1 MAHRTTDGSTH
12 RRDTAGSVRSA
23 RSLLSVLATV
33 TLLGTLTACGTSPAP
48 AATTSASA
56 VTASASA
63 VGPVA
68 AGTTAVAA
76 PGTVSAAPLSPEP
89 APPATSS
96 VASPGSAS
104 SEPAQADV
112 QGTCERT
119 LTAYP
124 LLEPGAKG
132 AAVRT
137 LQCFLNDADS
147 GPVLVDGVYGRQ
159 TRAAVT
165 RVESGFEGVPPHP
178 GRIDRGMW
186 VLLISRSMGT
196 ATLRQ
201 GAKGPEVTTLQRAL
215 RAAGGRLAVDGV
227 FGPQTTGVVKQFQK
241 ANSVTVDGVVGEETY
256 FFLKSG
262 GVITRG

>member
-1 MAHRTTDGSTH
+1 MAPRTTDGSAQ
-12 RRDTAGSVRSA
+12 RRGTA
-23 RSLLSVLATV
+23 RSPLSALSALSVLA
-33 TLLGTLTACGTSPAP
+33 LLGTLTACGPSSAP
-48 AATTSASA
+48 A
-56 VTASASA
+56 ASASA
-63 VGPVA
+63 ATATATASAVAPVA

-76 PGTVSAAPLSPEP
+76 PGTVTAAPLSPEP
-89 APPATSS
+89 APTATSS
-96 VASPGSAS
+96 AASPGSAA

-124 LLEPGAKG
+124 LLEPSAKG

-137 LQCFLNDADS
+137 LQCFLNDADY

-165 RVESGFEGVPPHP
+165 RVESGFEGAPPHP

-215 RAAGGRLAVDGV
+215 RAAGGTIAVDGV

-241 ANSVTVDGVVGEETY
+241 ANSITVDGVVGEETY